1 MPSNMDLL
9 DISKLSLSMDRA
21 LCEQTAQKLFNQNFS
36 EEMKNS
42 VLIKFE
48 LSTREQDQFT
58 RNQTLDVSLRHL
70 LQTINDQK
78 TVINQLTEQNQLL
91 GDENELAM
99 GQIDDTIQI
108 FYNFKAQQN
117 QQQTESQKN
126 QRTKAKQLNTDLEQ
140 LLNEMQKQDKT
151 NDNKITDQIQEQ
163 MEELQTQLEAAQ
175 LELTQIKA
183 NNQSAMEM
191 VSNQI
196 NQPSQ
201 KYQEEIQQLQIQ
213 LRAAET
219 SLEEERQH
227 QLFSAAA
234 SSQMLEYEEA
244 IQKLRAEK
252 ELASG
257 QVNDTVAIFAQKE
270 AELEQLAVQLRDSQ
284 EEAQMLREQ
293 QQDEKISSL
302 SAELIENKNMIEQL
316 KQEREY
322 SINIYKDQENKHQE
336 TISELENRHEYQL
349 KELQQKEQQLNEQNS
364 NLQSVNK
371 QLQQQMEIYSQT
383 NAQNQQQLDETMQ
396 QIQSKL
402 EQKEQIIQ
410 FNNIKLEEQ
419 EKEISSLKIQIEEF
433 KQQQHEMQ
441 NFTQQLES
449 LQIDKQQLQEKC
461 TNQKQTNLLEFES
474 KNRQIEQQQ
483 KELQNFQEKLAKL
496 QVERKQQLLAN
507 HSIQLE
513 MEQLQQDL
521 FTVQETSQNLEFQLN
536 KSTEQIES
544 KDQLINQLQPVILQL
559 QDQIQS
565 QQQAITK
572 LQSVEQ
578 ANQSKLQLKNKIL
591 TDYNSLREELTN
603 VQQQAPNTTVL
614 EKQNFDLQ
622 NQIADQNQ
630 TIEKLKREIKQKQ
643 TQMQILQSDIT
654 ELQSNIQQNDQQN
667 NILALE
673 NHQQTINHLKRE
685 LVIKSHQQEE
695 LQFSFKSLQNENATL
710 KSKNED
716 LLQQVLKSQ
725 LLVDKVK
732 TKSFQVHELNL
743 KLQTQCKPDQ
753 NQIHELQL
761 IKDENAMLRKMLK
774 QNKPQTDP
782 SHTKLEKEN
791 ILLVQ
796 NNAELQQKI
805 KLIQEKLIN
814 TENSH
819 AELSAKNTE
828 TEEMLRTLTKRNQV
842 LMSISL
848 KK

>member
-1 MPSNMDLL
+1 MQNA
-9 DISKLSLSMDRA
+9 I
-21 LCEQTAQKLFNQNFS
+21 NFS
-36 EEMKNS
+36 NTKIE
-42 VLIKFE
+42 
-48 LSTREQDQFT
+48 D
-58 RNQTLDVSLRHL
+58 
-70 LQTINDQK
+70 INEIIAIAQH
-78 TVINQLTEQNQLL
+78 
-91 GDENELAM
+91 GDLKLV
-99 GQIDDTIQI
+99 
-108 FYNFKAQQN
+108 YN
-117 QQQTESQKN
+117 
-126 QRTKAKQLNTDLEQ
+126 
-140 LLNEMQKQDKT
+140 KQD
-151 NDNKITDQIQEQ
+151 NFICC
-163 MEELQTQLEAAQ
+163 
-175 LELTQIKA
+175 
-183 NNQSAMEM
+183 SAL
-191 VSNQI
+191 V
-196 NQPSQ
+196 
-201 KYQEEIQQLQIQ
+201 K
-213 LRAAET
+213 
-219 SLEEERQH
+219 
-227 QLFSAAA
+227 
-234 SSQMLEYEEA
+234 
-244 IQKLRAEK
+244 
-252 ELASG
+252 
-257 QVNDTVAIFAQKE
+257 
-270 AELEQLAVQLRDSQ
+270 
-284 EEAQMLREQ
+284 
-293 QQDEKISSL
+293 
-302 SAELIENKNMIEQL
+302 
-316 KQEREY
+316 
-322 SINIYKDQENKHQE
+322 
-336 TISELENRHEYQL
+336 
-349 KELQQKEQQLNEQNS
+349 
-364 NLQSVNK
+364 
-371 QLQQQMEIYSQT
+371 
-383 NAQNQQQLDETMQ
+383 
-396 QIQSKL
+396 
-402 EQKEQIIQ
+402 
-410 FNNIKLEEQ
+410 
-419 EKEISSLKIQIEEF
+419 
-433 KQQQHEMQ
+433 
-441 NFTQQLES
+441 
-449 LQIDKQQLQEKC
+449 
-461 TNQKQTNLLEFES
+461 LLEPN
-474 KNRQIEQQQ
+474 KDT
-483 KELQNFQEKLAKL
+483 
-496 QVERKQQLLAN
+496 ER
-507 HSIQLE
+507 
-513 MEQLQQDL
+513 
-521 FTVQETSQNLEFQLN
+521 FF
-536 KSTEQIES
+536 
-544 KDQLINQLQPVILQL
+544 
-559 QDQIQS
+559 
-565 QQQAITK
+565 K
-572 LQSVEQ
+572 LQSTQAIFNDHINAVTELSYKIELEQ